1 MKAAKP
7 GHFPQLRQI
16 TLSKL
21 SELPKRPAGTGRW
34 ARRMSCAERR
44 RYINCAKKRG
54 KRNVGSCPRAAENQ
68 IHPVSALRI
77 GKTSHPF
84 WPECVRGIRFN
95 VKRDE
100 KRRPDWI
107 RAPENSPGIGDCND
121 AYSGRSR
128 PGINHHRENLNIEIS
143 DCNKSAPPY
152 SDRRDNQCPTI
163 RWHGIRKTRECAR
176 RRFACFPRL
185 ITPEKSNHLDQRRRR
200 IR

>member
-1 MKAAKP
+1 MACRISAAPHKRESRSIRFVLHRSFVLVDRMKAAKP

-21 SELPKRPAGTGRW
+21 SELPKRPAGAGRW

-44 RYINCAKKRG
+44 RYINYAKKRG

-77 GKTSHPF
+77 GKTSHLF

-107 RAPENSPGIGDCND
+107 RAPENSPG
-121 AYSGRSR
+121 
-128 PGINHHRENLNIEIS
+128 
-143 DCNKSAPPY
+143 
-152 SDRRDNQCPTI
+152 DRRLQRCLFWQKPPPELTTTE
-163 RWHGIRKTRECAR
+163 KT
-176 RRFACFPRL
+176 
-185 ITPEKSNHLDQRRRR
+185 
-200 IR
+200 